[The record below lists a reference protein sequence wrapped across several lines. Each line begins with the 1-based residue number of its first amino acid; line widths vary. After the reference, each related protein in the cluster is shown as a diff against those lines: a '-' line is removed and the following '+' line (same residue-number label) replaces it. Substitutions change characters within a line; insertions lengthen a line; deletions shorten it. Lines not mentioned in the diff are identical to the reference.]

1 MTWVWKPCTRKS
13 SSLRFRSHG
22 SSKPREVESR
32 ESSSERIASPIYRKR
47 IPHRLVDE
55 WSESFRKY
63 PRFVKTDGSRGG
75 AQALIPRPLQPSQVA
90 MGSRTIDPRIC
101 RSSMDRRIRGGS
113 QPLISYI
120 NSHIGNSGIGV
131 SKGKETLCCGF
142 LRVVKSRYTKP
153 RIGLA

>member
-13 SSLRFRSHG
+13 SSLRIRSRG

-55 WSESFRKY
+55 QSESFRKY

-90 MGSRTIDPRIC
+90 MGSRTIDPRIYQ
-101 RSSMDRRIRGGS
+101 SSMDRQIRGGS

-120 NSHIGNSGIGV
+120 NFLIGNSGIEFRKVRKLSAVDFRQSQNPGI
-131 SKGKETLCCGF
+131 
-142 LRVVKSRYTKP
+142 RNPKSV
-153 RIGLA
+153 